1 MDVMK
6 THGAV
11 SWSELMTTD
20 PDGAKKFYSQLFGWS
35 MKDMTVSSGA
45 YSMGQVGEAAV
56 VGIMSIPPQA
66 AGMPPSWGTYVTVTD
81 VDSTLKEV
89 EQLGGKVLMPPFDV
103 PNVGRMAVIQDPQ
116 GAALSIITYS
126 MPA

>member
-6 THGAV
+6 THGAI

-20 PDGAKKFYSQLFGWS
+20 PAAAKQFYSKLFGWS
-35 MKDMTVSSGA
+35 TKDMSMPTGS
-45 YSMGQVGEAAV
+45 YSTAQVGDVSVA
-56 VGIMSIPPQA
+56 GIMSVPPEA
-66 AGMPPSWGTYVTVTD
+66 AGMPPSWGIYVTVTN
-81 VDSTLKEV
+81 VDETLKEV
-89 EQLGGKVLMPPFDV
+89 ERLGGKVLMPPHDV
-103 PNVGRMAVIQDPQ
+103 PTVGRMAVIQDPQ

>member
-1 MDVMK
+1 MK

-20 PDGAKKFYSQLFGWS
+20 PAGAKQFYSKLFGWS
-35 MKDMTVSSGA
+35 MKDM
-45 YSMGQVGEAAV
+45 SMPDGTYTTAQVGETAV
-56 VGIMSIPPQA
+56 VGIMSVPPQA

-81 VDSTLKEV
+81 VDATLLEV
-89 EQLGGKVLMPPFDV
+89 VRLGGKVLMPPIQV

-126 MPA
+126 MPG